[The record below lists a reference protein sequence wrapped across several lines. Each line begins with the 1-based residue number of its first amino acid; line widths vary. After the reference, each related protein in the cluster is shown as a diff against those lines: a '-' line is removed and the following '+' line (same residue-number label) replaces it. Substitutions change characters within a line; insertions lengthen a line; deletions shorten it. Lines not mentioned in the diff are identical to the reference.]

1 MRSALHD
8 LPHVRDAGQS
18 VLDNALVLVRKMR
31 LPTKLLDIITIS
43 LRRRNA
49 PRRSM
54 RLLQKSRVSKIRHHI
69 ANRSRTKPLAA
80 GARKRTRPHRLSA
93 GDECLDDGGHEFPVP
108 SARWS
113 CWHIYLRRG
122 RSAPLN
128 SLDAVA

>member
-1 MRSALHD
+1 MRGALHE
-8 LPHVRDAGQS
+8 LLHVGDARQG
-18 VLDNALVLVRKMR
+18 VLDNALILVRKMR

-43 LRRRNA
+43 FRRRHP

-69 ANRSRTKPLAA
+69 ADRSRTQPFAA
-80 GARKRTRPHRLSA
+80 GARKRARTHRLSA
-93 GDECLDDGGHEFPVP
+93 GDKCLDDSGQDFPFP
-108 SARWS
+108 PARWS

>member
-1 MRSALHD
+1 
-8 LPHVRDAGQS
+8 
-18 VLDNALVLVRKMR
+18 MR

-49 PRRSM
+49 PRRSV
-54 RLLQKSRVSKIRHHI
+54 RLLKKSRVSKIGHDV
-69 ANRSRTKPLAA
+69 ADSSRTQPFAA
-80 GARKRTRPHRLSA
+80 GARKRARPHRLSA
-93 GDECLDDGGHEFPVP
+93 GDECLDDSGQDLPFP
-108 SARWS
+108 SAPWS